1 MGRMASANSPAEGNM
16 RWRDC
21 GVRRC
26 VCVFV
31 CKDGGGCVHVGV
43 RVPVPALGV
52 VREVSLLLRVSA
64 VNLWESCTLQLTLTR
79 GSGGSGQDNVI
90 SG

>member
-1 MGRMASANSPAEGNM
+1 MCVG
-16 RWRDC
+16 
-21 GVRRC
+21 

-31 CKDGGGCVHVGV
+31 CKDGGGCVHV

-52 VREVSLLLRVSA
+52 VREVSLLLRVSG
-64 VNLWESCTLQLTLTR
+64 VNLWESRTLQLTLAR